1 MSESPA
7 PPPVQPLSTTPE
19 IPIPATM
26 SSTMHTQSD
35 FEGSMLAQ
43 PAPIWFDATMNT
55 QSQPSIVPY
64 TTDSSSYT
72 QNQAFQSTTMPKTLP
87 QQKPLYS
94 WSNQAAAMS
103 MPGTYRDFGQPT
115 PSTASTWL
123 YGQTPSTAES
133 FGQMGPG
140 LTPLTGQQPDI
151 SYTGLSPTLAGMTQ
165 GGGLHTASLDA
176 QPRRPG
182 PIRHHSAHS
191 VSGVPM
197 FSNPSGGGSS
207 YPWPYSYPSQVPP
220 PLKNSFTLSQPPFN
234 ARRPNVM
241 SSPMYPPDQMWT
253 PRRLHPS
260 PDSRG
265 GQGPY
270 RGMHRVSGSDRYG
283 HGGHMKQGSFG
294 QDQKP
299 PRFKPTAE
307 QKAILIDAYEKNP
320 YVHSSSR
327 LDVY

>member
-19 IPIPATM
+19 IPVPPTR
-26 SSTMHTQSD
+26 SSTMHPQPD
-35 FEGSMLAQ
+35 FESSMLAQ
-43 PAPIWFDATMNT
+43 PAPIWFDTSMA
-55 QSQPSIVPY
+55 QSQAVSTIPY
-64 TTDSSSYT
+64 TPDSSSYT
-72 QNQAFQSTTMPKTLP
+72 QNQAFQSTLPKSMP

-94 WSNQAAAMS
+94 WSNQASAMS
-103 MPGTYRDFGQPT
+103 IPGAYRDFGGQPT
-115 PSTASTWL
+115 PSTASIWL

-133 FGQMGPG
+133 FGAMGPG
-140 LTPLTGQQPDI
+140 LTPVTGHPSDM
-151 SYTGLSPTLAGMTQ
+151 SYTGLSPTFAGMTQ

-191 VSGVPM
+191 VSSVPM
-197 FSNPSGGGSS
+197 FSTPSGDGS
-207 YPWPYSYPSQVPP
+207 YPWPYSYTSQVPP
-220 PLKNSFTLSQPPFN
+220 PLQNSFTLSQPPFN
-234 ARRPNVM
+234 ARRPTVM
-241 SSPMYPPDQMWT
+241 SSPMYPPDQMGA

-265 GQGPY
+265 AQAPY
-270 RGMHRVSGSDRYG
+270 RGMHRASASDRYS
-283 HGGHMKQGSFG
+283 HMKQGSFG
-294 QDQKP
+294 QDMKP

-320 YVHSSSR
+320 YVSSLTPASGFSS
-327 LDVY
+327 LG